1 MTSVGAPERWG
12 NVWLTPL
19 VMALICTFL
28 WGAMFAHIAD
38 RNIGIDKDWLTLDL
52 CGIEAV
58 HPALHEQQI
67 DLVEKIVAASGGD
80 QVVYRATL
88 RANYCNNYLFTS
100 LSMYLAGKWQILFGV
115 SPTENYPIFLARTLW
130 YGTVGSGELLGI
142 ACLLG
147 LFFVT
152 AGALRI
158 TIFMTVGLGAVC
170 YLTVPAPVT
179 SWFLHQLTPAPPAM
193 FVNWP
198 NVLGLG
204 LHSWLHPGVSYS
216 PFSVFPRCL
225 CALLSFAAFAT
236 RWSGRP
242 RAAYWVLL
250 LIGGIHQS
258 TALILLVALVSCD
271 IVIRPREFAR
281 IGILLP
287 IGVSLLIT
295 LLRDRMFAI
304 LGFSSSGIV
313 LATAILL
320 GLVLVL
326 AMLRPVRSAFQA
338 AWSFIAAWRDRTIAA
353 VPLPFADAL
362 VLFAAWFGLI
372 LISYLASRDDAWYRV
387 IYFWSEL
394 SPRYI
399 GIFQL
404 PVIAGMLYP
413 LVVWIQSVRPATGN
427 VVTASV
433 AVVML
438 AIAINQTQMVA
449 ARINFVSQGI
459 AAQAQDYDRATSQS
473 RDVYA
478 GATIPTTRDETT
490 WYYLLVRNAILGDR
504 SLAAFFG
511 KT

>member
-1 MTSVGAPERWG
+1 MSVGVTERWRSA
-12 NVWLTPL
+12 WLTPV
-19 VMALICTFL
+19 VMALTCVFL
-28 WGAMFAHIAD
+28 WGAMFARIAD
-38 RNIGIDKDWLTLDL
+38 GNIGIDKDWLTLDL
-52 CGIEAV
+52 CGIEVV

-67 DLVEKIVAASGGD
+67 DLVEKIVAASGD
-80 QVVYRATL
+80 DSVVYRATL

-100 LSMYLAGKWQILFGV
+100 LSIFLAGKWQILFGV
-115 SPTENYPIFLARTLW
+115 SPTENYPTFLTRALW
-130 YGTVGSGELLGI
+130 YGITGSGELLGI

-152 AGALRI
+152 AGPLRT
-158 TIFMTVGLGAVC
+158 TIFVTVGLGALC
-170 YLTVPAPVT
+170 DLTVPPPIT
-179 SWFLHQLTPAPPAM
+179 SWFLFQGTPTPPAM
-193 FVNWP
+193 FVNWL

-204 LHSWLHPGVSYS
+204 LHSWLHPGNAYS
-216 PFSVFPRCL
+216 AFSVFPRCL

-258 TALILLVALVSCD
+258 TALILLVALVGCD

-281 IGILLP
+281 IGIALP
-287 IGVSLLIT
+287 IGVNLLIA
-295 LLRDRMFAI
+295 LLRERMLAI
-304 LGFSSSGIV
+304 LGFSLSAVVIAV
-313 LATAILL
+313 AILL
-320 GLVLVL
+320 CVVLVL
-326 AMLRPVRSAFQA
+326 AMVRPVRTAFRA
-338 AWSFIAAWRDRTIAA
+338 GWSFIAAWRDRTIAA

-394 SPRYI
+394 SPRYV
-399 GIFQL
+399 GMFQL
-404 PVIAGMLYP
+404 SVIAGMLYP
-413 LVVWIQSVRPATGN
+413 LVVWMQSARSVTGN
-427 VVTASV
+427 VITASV

-438 AIAINQTQMVA
+438 AIAISQIQMMVA
-449 ARINFVSQGI
+449 RHGFVSQAI
-459 AAQAQDYDRATSQS
+459 TAQAEDYEKATSQS

-478 GATIPTTRDETT
+478 GTTIPTTRDETS